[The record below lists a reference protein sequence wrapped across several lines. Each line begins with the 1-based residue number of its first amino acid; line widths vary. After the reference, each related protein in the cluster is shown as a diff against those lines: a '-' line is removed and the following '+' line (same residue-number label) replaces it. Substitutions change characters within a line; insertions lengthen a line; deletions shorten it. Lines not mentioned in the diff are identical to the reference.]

1 MILTEHPRPSH
12 TFVHISDTHLPG
24 ERSPLYG
31 SGADADANLSL
42 MLERLVA
49 SGIRPDALLMTGD
62 MADRGDASAYAR
74 LRALVA
80 PAAEA
85 LGCEV
90 VWAAGNHDDRAA
102 MRSELGLAPDA
113 SAARGGGGDAG
124 AGAAA
129 AGAAAAG
136 AGAVKVGAVEAPITG
151 VRWFGGLRVVVLDST
166 VPGEHWGEVPSA
178 QLSWLSEVLADP
190 APEGTLVLMH
200 HPPLPTVLDLAV
212 TVELRDQSALAAVL
226 RGSDVRGIL
235 SGHVHHPSFGTFAGV
250 PVAVASSSAYGQDL
264 AQPVGATRGQDAAQ
278 GYNLV
283 HVYADTIV
291 HSAVSLQRGGDVGE
305 PVAADEAGRRIA
317 GRGIGWRSHQ
327 ESPA

>member
-31 SGADADANLSL
+31 SGADADANLAE
-42 MLERLVA
+42 MLDRLVA
-49 SGIRPDALLMTGD
+49 SGLRPDALLFTGD
-62 MADRGDASAYAR
+62 LTDRGDAAAYKR
-74 LRALVA
+74 LRELVT

-90 VWAAGNHDDRAA
+90 VWAAG
-102 MRSELGLAPDA
+102 GL
-113 SAARGGGGDAG
+113 AG
-124 AGAAA
+124 AGDEPI
-129 AGAAAAG
+129 
-136 AGAVKVGAVEAPITG
+136 VE
-151 VRWFGGLRVVVLDST
+151 VRWFGRMRVIVVDST
-166 VPGEHWGEVPSA
+166 VPGAHWGEVPSS
-178 QLSWLSEVLADP
+178 QLDRLEGELSTA
-190 APEGTLVLMH
+190 APQGTLLLIH

-212 TVELRDQSALAAVL
+212 TVELRDQDALAAVL

-235 SGHVHHPSFGTFAGV
+235 SGHVHHPSFGTFAGI

-291 HSAVSLQRGGDVGE
+291 HSAVSLERGADVGE

-317 GRGIGWRSHQ
+317 GVGIDWRD
-327 ESPA
+327 

>member
-31 SGADADANLSL
+31 SGADADANLAE
-42 MLERLVA
+42 MLDRLVA
-49 SGIRPDALLMTGD
+49 SGLRPDALLFTGD
-62 MADRGDASAYAR
+62 LTDRGDAASYQR
-74 LRALVA
+74 LRELVT
-80 PAAEA
+80 PAADA

-90 VWAAGNHDDRAA
+90 VWAAGNHDDRRA
-102 MRSELGLAPDA
+102 MRSELGLA
-113 SAARGGGGDAG
+113 G
-124 AGAAA
+124 AGDEPI
-129 AGAAAAG
+129 
-136 AGAVKVGAVEAPITG
+136 VE
-151 VRWFGGLRVVVLDST
+151 VRWFGGMRVIVVDST
-166 VPGEHWGEVPSA
+166 VPGAHWGEVPSS
-178 QLSWLSEVLADP
+178 QLDRLEGELSTA
-190 APEGTLVLMH
+190 APQGTLLLIH

-212 TVELRDQSALAAVL
+212 TVELRDQDALAAVL

-235 SGHVHHPSFGTFAGV
+235 SGHVHHPSFGTFAGI

-291 HSAVSLQRGGDVGE
+291 HSAVSLERGADVGE

-317 GRGIGWRSHQ
+317 GVGIDWRD
-327 ESPA
+327 

>member
-31 SGADADANLSL
+31 SGADADANLAE
-42 MLERLVA
+42 MLDRLVS
-49 SGIRPDALLMTGD
+49 SGLRPDALLFTGD
-62 MADRGDASAYAR
+62 LTDRGDAAAYKR
-74 LRALVA
+74 LRELVT
-80 PAAEA
+80 PAAAA

-90 VWAAGNHDDRAA
+90 VWAAGNHDDRRA
-102 MRSELGLAPDA
+102 MRSELGLA
-113 SAARGGGGDAG
+113 G
-124 AGAAA
+124 AGDEPI
-129 AGAAAAG
+129 
-136 AGAVKVGAVEAPITG
+136 VE
-151 VRWFGGLRVVVLDST
+151 VRWFGGMRVIVVDST
-166 VPGEHWGEVPSA
+166 VPGAHWGEVPSS
-178 QLSWLSEVLADP
+178 QLDRLEGELSTA
-190 APEGTLVLMH
+190 APQGTLLLIH

-212 TVELRDQSALAAVL
+212 TVELRDQNALAAVL

-235 SGHVHHPSFGTFAGV
+235 SGHVHHPSFGTFAGI

-291 HSAVSLQRGGDVGE
+291 HSAVSLERGADVGE

-317 GRGIGWRSHQ
+317 GVGIDWRD
-327 ESPA
+327 

>member
-31 SGADADANLSL
+31 SGADADANLAE
-42 MLERLVA
+42 MLDRLVA
-49 SGIRPDALLMTGD
+49 SGLRPDALLFTGD
-62 MADRGDASAYAR
+62 LTDRGDAAAYGR
-74 LRALVA
+74 LRELVT
-80 PAAEA
+80 PAAA
-85 LGCEV
+85 SLGCEV
-90 VWAAGNHDDRAA
+90 VWAAGNHDDRRA
-102 MRSELGLAPDA
+102 MRSELGLA
-113 SAARGGGGDAG
+113 G
-124 AGAAA
+124 AGDEPI
-129 AGAAAAG
+129 
-136 AGAVKVGAVEAPITG
+136 VE
-151 VRWFGGLRVVVLDST
+151 VRWFGGMRVIVVDST
-166 VPGEHWGEVPSA
+166 VPGAHWGEVPSS
-178 QLSWLSEVLADP
+178 QLVRLEGELSTA
-190 APEGTLVLMH
+190 APQGTLLLIH

-212 TVELRDQSALAAVL
+212 TVELRDQDALAAVL

-235 SGHVHHPSFGTFAGV
+235 SGHVHHPSFGTFAGI

-291 HSAVSLQRGGDVGE
+291 HSAVSLERGADVGE

-317 GRGIGWRSHQ
+317 GVGIDWRD
-327 ESPA
+327 

>member
-31 SGADADANLSL
+31 SGADADHNLSL
-42 MLERLVA
+42 MLDRLVA
-49 SGIRPDALLMTGD
+49 SGLKPDALLLTGD
-62 MADRGDASAYAR
+62 LTDRGDASAYQR
-74 LRALVA
+74 LRELVE

-90 VWAAGNHDDRAA
+90 VWAAGNHDDRGA
-102 MRSELGLAPDA
+102 MRAELGLSGAPA
-113 SAARGGGGDAG
+113 GVPRAGGSQ
-124 AGAAA
+124 
-129 AGAAAAG
+129 
-136 AGAVKVGAVEAPITG
+136 APITE
-151 VRWFGGLRVVVLDST
+151 VRWFGDLRVIVVDST
-166 VPGEHWGEVPSA
+166 VPGEHWGALDED
-178 QLSWLSEVLADP
+178 QLAWLRRELATP
-190 APEGTLVLMH
+190 APAGTLLLIH

-212 TVELRDQSALAAVL
+212 TVELRDQPRLASVL
-226 RGSDVRGIL
+226 RGSDVRAIL
-235 SGHVHHPSFGTFAGV
+235 SGHVHHPSFGTFAGI

-264 AQPVGATRGQDAAQ
+264 AQPPGATRGQDAAQ

-291 HSAVSLQRGGDVGE
+291 HSAVSLEWGADVGE

-317 GRGIGWRSHQ
+317 GVGIGWR
-327 ESPA
+327 ERG

>member
-31 SGADADANLSL
+31 SGADADANLAE
-42 MLERLVA
+42 MLDRLVA
-49 SGIRPDALLMTGD
+49 SGIRPDALLFTGD
-62 MADRGDASAYAR
+62 LTDRGDAAAYKR
-74 LRALVA
+74 LRELVT
-80 PAAEA
+80 PAADA

-90 VWAAGNHDDRAA
+90 VWAAGNHDDRRA
-102 MRSELGLAPDA
+102 MRSELGLA
-113 SAARGGGGDAG
+113 G
-124 AGAAA
+124 AG
-129 AGAAAAG
+129 
-136 AGAVKVGAVEAPITG
+136 VEPIVE
-151 VRWFGGLRVVVLDST
+151 VRWFGGMRVIVVDST
-166 VPGEHWGEVPSA
+166 VPGAHWGEVPSS
-178 QLSWLSEVLADP
+178 QLDRLEGELSTA
-190 APEGTLVLMH
+190 APQGTLLLIH

-212 TVELRDQSALAAVL
+212 TVELRDQDALAAVL

-235 SGHVHHPSFGTFAGV
+235 SGHVHHPSFGTFAGI

-291 HSAVSLQRGGDVGE
+291 HSAVSLERGADVGE
-305 PVAADEAGRRIA
+305 PVAAHEAGRRIA
-317 GRGIGWRSHQ
+317 GVGIDWRD
-327 ESPA
+327 

>member
-31 SGADADANLSL
+31 SGADADANLAE
-42 MLERLVA
+42 MLDRLVA
-49 SGIRPDALLMTGD
+49 SGLRPDALLFTGD
-62 MADRGDASAYAR
+62 LTDRGDAAAYQR
-74 LRALVA
+74 LRELVT
-80 PAAEA
+80 PAADA

-90 VWAAGNHDDRAA
+90 VWAAGNHDDRRA
-102 MRSELGLAPDA
+102 MRSELGLA
-113 SAARGGGGDAG
+113 G
-124 AGAAA
+124 AGDEPI
-129 AGAAAAG
+129 
-136 AGAVKVGAVEAPITG
+136 VE
-151 VRWFGGLRVVVLDST
+151 VRWFGGMRVIVVDST
-166 VPGEHWGEVPSA
+166 VPGAHWGEVPSS
-178 QLSWLSEVLADP
+178 QLDRLEGELSTA
-190 APEGTLVLMH
+190 APQGTLLLIH

-212 TVELRDQSALAAVL
+212 TVELRDQDALAAVL

-235 SGHVHHPSFGTFAGV
+235 SGHVHHPSFGTFAGI

-291 HSAVSLQRGGDVGE
+291 HSAVSLERGADVGE

-317 GRGIGWRSHQ
+317 GVGIDWRD
-327 ESPA
+327 

>member
-31 SGADADANLSL
+31 SGADADANLAE
-42 MLERLVA
+42 MLDRLVA
-49 SGIRPDALLMTGD
+49 SGLRPDALLFTGD
-62 MADRGDASAYAR
+62 LTDRGDAAAYGR
-74 LRALVA
+74 LREFVT
-80 PAAEA
+80 PAAAA

-90 VWAAGNHDDRAA
+90 VWAAGNHDDRRA
-102 MRSELGLAPDA
+102 MRSELGLA
-113 SAARGGGGDAG
+113 G
-124 AGAAA
+124 AGDEPI
-129 AGAAAAG
+129 
-136 AGAVKVGAVEAPITG
+136 VE
-151 VRWFGGLRVVVLDST
+151 VRWFGGMRVIVVDST
-166 VPGEHWGEVPSA
+166 VPGAHWGEVPSS
-178 QLSWLSEVLADP
+178 QLDRLEGELSTA
-190 APEGTLVLMH
+190 APQGTLLLIH

-212 TVELRDQSALAAVL
+212 TVELRDQDALAAVL

-235 SGHVHHPSFGTFAGV
+235 SGHVHHPSFGTFAGI

-291 HSAVSLQRGGDVGE
+291 HSAVSLERGADVGE

-317 GRGIGWRSHQ
+317 GVGIDWRD
-327 ESPA
+327 

>member
-12 TFVHISDTHLPG
+12 VFVHISDTHLPR

-31 SGADADANLSL
+31 SGADADANLEL
-42 MLERLVA
+42 MLSRLVD
-49 SGIRPDALLMTGD
+49 SGIRPDALLLTGD
-62 MADRGDASAYAR
+62 MADRGDASAYVR
-74 LRALVA
+74 LRVLIG

-90 VWAAGNHDDRAA
+90 VWAAGNHDDRGA
-102 MRSELGLAPDA
+102 MRAELGLGPAVSGTEGADA
-113 SAARGGGGDAG
+113 SAAD
-124 AGAAA
+124 
-129 AGAAAAG
+129 
-136 AGAVKVGAVEAPITG
+136 PITE
-151 VRWFGGLRVVVLDST
+151 VRWFGGMRVIVVDST
-166 VPGEHWGEVPSA
+166 VPGAHWGEVPSS
-178 QLSWLSEVLADP
+178 QLSWLEGELSTA
-190 APEGTLVLMH
+190 APEGTLLLMH

-212 TVELRDQSALAAVL
+212 TVELRGQGPLAQVL

-283 HVYADTIV
+283 HVYDDTIV
-291 HSAVSLQRGGDVGE
+291 HSAVSLAAGPDVGE
-305 PVAADEAGRRIA
+305 PVAADEVLRRIER
-317 GRGIGWRSHQ
+317 RGVGWR
-327 ESPA
+327 ERV

>member
-31 SGADADANLSL
+31 SGADADANLAE
-42 MLERLVA
+42 MLDRLVS
-49 SGIRPDALLMTGD
+49 SGLRPDALLFTGD
-62 MADRGDASAYAR
+62 LTDRGDAAAYQR
-74 LRALVA
+74 LRELVT

-85 LGCEV
+85 LGCDV
-90 VWAAGNHDDRAA
+90 VWAAGNHDDRRA
-102 MRSELGLAPDA
+102 MRSELGLA
-113 SAARGGGGDAG
+113 G
-124 AGAAA
+124 AGDEPI
-129 AGAAAAG
+129 
-136 AGAVKVGAVEAPITG
+136 VE
-151 VRWFGGLRVVVLDST
+151 VRWFGGMRVIVVDST
-166 VPGEHWGEVPSA
+166 VPGAHWGEVPSS
-178 QLSWLSEVLADP
+178 QLDRLEGELSTA
-190 APEGTLVLMH
+190 APQGTLLLIH

-212 TVELRDQSALAAVL
+212 TVELRDQDALAPVL

-235 SGHVHHPSFGTFAGV
+235 SGHVHHPSFGTFAGI

-291 HSAVSLQRGGDVGE
+291 HSAVSLERGADVGE

-317 GRGIGWRSHQ
+317 GVGIDWRD
-327 ESPA
+327 

>member
-31 SGADADANLSL
+31 SGADADANLAE
-42 MLERLVA
+42 MLDRLVS
-49 SGIRPDALLMTGD
+49 SGLRPDALLFTGD
-62 MADRGDASAYAR
+62 LTDRGDAAAYQR
-74 LRALVA
+74 LRELVT

-85 LGCEV
+85 LGCDV
-90 VWAAGNHDDRAA
+90 VWAAGNHDDRRA
-102 MRSELGLAPDA
+102 MRSELGLA
-113 SAARGGGGDAG
+113 G
-124 AGAAA
+124 AGDEPI
-129 AGAAAAG
+129 
-136 AGAVKVGAVEAPITG
+136 VE
-151 VRWFGGLRVVVLDST
+151 VRWFGGMRVIVVDST
-166 VPGEHWGEVPSA
+166 VPGAHWGEVPSS
-178 QLSWLSEVLADP
+178 QLDRLEGELSTA
-190 APEGTLVLMH
+190 APQGTLLLIH

-212 TVELRDQSALAAVL
+212 TVELRDQDALAAVL

-235 SGHVHHPSFGTFAGV
+235 SGHVHHPSFGTFAGI

-291 HSAVSLQRGGDVGE
+291 HSAVSLERGADVGE

-317 GRGIGWRSHQ
+317 GVGIDWRD
-327 ESPA
+327 

>member
-31 SGADADANLSL
+31 SGADADANLAE
-42 MLERLVA
+42 MLDRLVA
-49 SGIRPDALLMTGD
+49 SGLRPAALLFTGD
-62 MADRGDASAYAR
+62 LTDRGDAAAYKR
-74 LRALVA
+74 LRELVT
-80 PAAEA
+80 PAAAA

-90 VWAAGNHDDRAA
+90 VWAAGNHDDRRA
-102 MRSELGLAPDA
+102 MRSELGLA
-113 SAARGGGGDAG
+113 G
-124 AGAAA
+124 AGDEPI
-129 AGAAAAG
+129 
-136 AGAVKVGAVEAPITG
+136 VE
-151 VRWFGGLRVVVLDST
+151 VRWFGGMRVIVVDST
-166 VPGEHWGEVPSA
+166 VPGAHWGEVPSS
-178 QLSWLSEVLADP
+178 QLEWLEGELSTA
-190 APEGTLVLMH
+190 APQGTLLLLH

-212 TVELRDQSALAAVL
+212 TVELRDQDALAEVL
-226 RGSDVRGIL
+226 RGTDVRGIL
-235 SGHVHHPSFGTFAGV
+235 SGHVHHPSFGTFAGI

-291 HSAVSLQRGGDVGE
+291 HSAVSLERGPDVGE

-317 GRGIGWRSHQ
+317 GVGIDWRD
-327 ESPA
+327 

>member
-31 SGADADANLSL
+31 SGADADANLAE
-42 MLERLVA
+42 MLDRLVA
-49 SGIRPDALLMTGD
+49 SGLRPDALLFTGD
-62 MADRGDASAYAR
+62 LTDRGDAAAYRR
-74 LRALVA
+74 LRELVT
-80 PAAEA
+80 PAAAA

-90 VWAAGNHDDRAA
+90 VWAAGNHDDRRA
-102 MRSELGLAPDA
+102 MRSELGLA
-113 SAARGGGGDAG
+113 G
-124 AGAAA
+124 AGDEPI
-129 AGAAAAG
+129 
-136 AGAVKVGAVEAPITG
+136 VE
-151 VRWFGGLRVVVLDST
+151 VRWFGGMRVIVVDST
-166 VPGEHWGEVPSA
+166 VPGAHWGEVPSS
-178 QLSWLSEVLADP
+178 QLDRLEGELSTA
-190 APEGTLVLMH
+190 APQGTLLLIH

-212 TVELRDQSALAAVL
+212 TVELRDQDALAAVL

-235 SGHVHHPSFGTFAGV
+235 SGHVHHPSFGTFAGI

-291 HSAVSLQRGGDVGE
+291 HSAVSLERGADVGE

-317 GRGIGWRSHQ
+317 GVGIDWRD
-327 ESPA
+327 

>member
-31 SGADADANLSL
+31 SGADADANLAE
-42 MLERLVA
+42 MLDRLVA
-49 SGIRPDALLMTGD
+49 SGLRPDALLFTGD
-62 MADRGDASAYAR
+62 LTDRGDAAAYHR
-74 LRALVA
+74 LRELVT
-80 PAAEA
+80 PAADA

-90 VWAAGNHDDRAA
+90 VWAAGNHDDRRA
-102 MRSELGLAPDA
+102 MRSELGLA
-113 SAARGGGGDAG
+113 G
-124 AGAAA
+124 AGDEPI
-129 AGAAAAG
+129 
-136 AGAVKVGAVEAPITG
+136 VE
-151 VRWFGGLRVVVLDST
+151 VRWFGGMRVIVVDST
-166 VPGEHWGEVPSA
+166 VPGAHWGEVPSS
-178 QLSWLSEVLADP
+178 QLDRLEGELSTA
-190 APEGTLVLMH
+190 APQGTLLLIH

-212 TVELRDQSALAAVL
+212 TVELRDQDALAAVL

-235 SGHVHHPSFGTFAGV
+235 SGHVHHPSFGTFAGI

-291 HSAVSLQRGGDVGE
+291 HSAVSLERGADVGE

-317 GRGIGWRSHQ
+317 GVGIDWRD
-327 ESPA
+327 

>member
-31 SGADADANLSL
+31 SGADADANLAE
-42 MLERLVA
+42 MLDRLVA
-49 SGIRPDALLMTGD
+49 SGLRPDALLFTGD
-62 MADRGDASAYAR
+62 LTDRGDAAAYGR
-74 LRALVA
+74 LRELVT
-80 PAAEA
+80 PAAAA

-90 VWAAGNHDDRAA
+90 VWAAGNHDDRRA
-102 MRSELGLAPDA
+102 MRSELGLA
-113 SAARGGGGDAG
+113 G
-124 AGAAA
+124 AGDEPI
-129 AGAAAAG
+129 
-136 AGAVKVGAVEAPITG
+136 VE
-151 VRWFGGLRVVVLDST
+151 VRWFGGMRVIVVDST
-166 VPGEHWGEVPSA
+166 VPGAHWGEVPSS
-178 QLSWLSEVLADP
+178 QLEWLEGELSTA
-190 APEGTLVLMH
+190 APQGTLLLLH

-212 TVELRDQSALAAVL
+212 TVELRDQDALAAVL

-235 SGHVHHPSFGTFAGV
+235 SGHVHHPSFGTFAGI

-291 HSAVSLQRGGDVGE
+291 HSAVSLERGADVGE

-317 GRGIGWRSHQ
+317 GVGIDWRD
-327 ESPA
+327 

>member
-31 SGADADANLSL
+31 SGADPDANLAE
-42 MLERLVA
+42 MLDRLVA
-49 SGIRPDALLMTGD
+49 SGLRPDALLFTGD
-62 MADRGDASAYAR
+62 LTDRGDAAAYRR
-74 LRALVA
+74 LRELVA
-80 PAAEA
+80 PAADA

-90 VWAAGNHDDRAA
+90 VWAAGNHDDRRA
-102 MRSELGLAPDA
+102 MRSELGLA
-113 SAARGGGGDAG
+113 G
-124 AGAAA
+124 AGDEPI
-129 AGAAAAG
+129 
-136 AGAVKVGAVEAPITG
+136 VE
-151 VRWFGGLRVVVLDST
+151 VRWFGGMRVIVVDST
-166 VPGEHWGEVPSA
+166 VPGAHWGEVPSS
-178 QLSWLSEVLADP
+178 QLVRLEGELSTA
-190 APEGTLVLMH
+190 APQGTLLLIH

-212 TVELRDQSALAAVL
+212 TVELRDQDALAAVL

-235 SGHVHHPSFGTFAGV
+235 SGHVHHPSFGTFAGI

-291 HSAVSLQRGGDVGE
+291 HSAVSLERGADVGE

-317 GRGIGWRSHQ
+317 GVGIDWRG
-327 ESPA
+327 

>member
-31 SGADADANLSL
+31 SGADADANLAE
-42 MLERLVA
+42 MLDRLVS
-49 SGIRPDALLMTGD
+49 SGLRPDALLFTGD
-62 MADRGDASAYAR
+62 LTDRGDAAAYQR
-74 LRALVA
+74 LREIVA
-80 PAAEA
+80 PAADA

-90 VWAAGNHDDRAA
+90 AWAAGNHDERRA
-102 MRSELGLAPDA
+102 MRSELGLA
-113 SAARGGGGDAG
+113 G
-124 AGAAA
+124 AGDEPI
-129 AGAAAAG
+129 
-136 AGAVKVGAVEAPITG
+136 VE
-151 VRWFGGLRVVVLDST
+151 VRWFGGMRVIVVDST
-166 VPGEHWGEVPSA
+166 VPGAHWGEVPSS
-178 QLSWLSEVLADP
+178 QLEWLEGELSTA
-190 APEGTLVLMH
+190 APQGTLLLIH

-212 TVELRDQSALAAVL
+212 TVELRDQDALAAVL

-235 SGHVHHPSFGTFAGV
+235 SGHVHHPSFGTFAGI

-291 HSAVSLQRGGDVGE
+291 HSAVSLERGADVGE

-317 GRGIGWRSHQ
+317 GVGIDWRD
-327 ESPA
+327 

>member
-31 SGADADANLSL
+31 SGADADANLAE
-42 MLERLVA
+42 MLDRLVA
-49 SGIRPDALLMTGD
+49 SGLRPDALLFTGD
-62 MADRGDASAYAR
+62 LTDRGDAAAYRR
-74 LRALVA
+74 LRELVT
-80 PAAEA
+80 PAAAA

-90 VWAAGNHDDRAA
+90 VWAAGNHDDRRA
-102 MRSELGLAPDA
+102 MRSELGLA
-113 SAARGGGGDAG
+113 G
-124 AGAAA
+124 AGDEPI
-129 AGAAAAG
+129 
-136 AGAVKVGAVEAPITG
+136 VE
-151 VRWFGGLRVVVLDST
+151 VRWFGGMRVIVVDST
-166 VPGEHWGEVPSA
+166 VPGAHWGEVPSS
-178 QLSWLSEVLADP
+178 QLEWLEGELSTA
-190 APEGTLVLMH
+190 APQGTLLLLH

-212 TVELRDQSALAAVL
+212 TVELRDQDALAEVL
-226 RGSDVRGIL
+226 RGTDVRGIL
-235 SGHVHHPSFGTFAGV
+235 SGHVHHPSFGTFAGI

-291 HSAVSLQRGGDVGE
+291 HSAVSLERGADVGE

-317 GRGIGWRSHQ
+317 GVGIDWRD
-327 ESPA
+327 

>member
-31 SGADADANLSL
+31 SGADADANLAE
-42 MLERLVA
+42 MLGRLVT
-49 SGIRPDALLMTGD
+49 SGLRPDALLFTGD
-62 MADRGDASAYAR
+62 LTDRGDAAAYKR
-74 LRALVA
+74 LRELVT

-90 VWAAGNHDDRAA
+90 VWAAGNHDDRRA
-102 MRSELGLAPDA
+102 MRSELGLA
-113 SAARGGGGDAG
+113 G
-124 AGAAA
+124 AGD
-129 AGAAAAG
+129 
-136 AGAVKVGAVEAPITG
+136 EPIVD
-151 VRWFGGLRVVVLDST
+151 VRWFGGMRVIVVDST
-166 VPGEHWGEVPSA
+166 VPGAHWGEVPSS
-178 QLSWLSEVLADP
+178 QLDRLEGELSTA
-190 APEGTLVLMH
+190 APQGTLLLIH

-212 TVELRDQSALAAVL
+212 TVELRDQDALAAVL

-235 SGHVHHPSFGTFAGV
+235 SGHVHHPSFGTFAGI

-291 HSAVSLQRGGDVGE
+291 HSAVSLERGADVGE

-317 GRGIGWRSHQ
+317 GVGIDWRD
-327 ESPA
+327 

>member
-31 SGADADANLSL
+31 SGADADANLAE
-42 MLERLVA
+42 MLDRLVA
-49 SGIRPDALLMTGD
+49 SGLRPDALLFTGD
-62 MADRGDASAYAR
+62 LTDRGDAAAYQR
-74 LRALVA
+74 LRELVA

-90 VWAAGNHDDRAA
+90 VWAAGNHDDRRA
-102 MRSELGLAPDA
+102 MRSELGLA
-113 SAARGGGGDAG
+113 G
-124 AGAAA
+124 AGDEPI
-129 AGAAAAG
+129 
-136 AGAVKVGAVEAPITG
+136 VE
-151 VRWFGGLRVVVLDST
+151 VRWFGGMRVIVVDST
-166 VPGEHWGEVPSA
+166 VPGAHWGEVPSS
-178 QLSWLSEVLADP
+178 QLDRLEGELSTT
-190 APEGTLVLMH
+190 APQGTLLLIH

-212 TVELRDQSALAAVL
+212 TVELRDQDALAAVL

-235 SGHVHHPSFGTFAGV
+235 SGHVHHPSFGTFAGI

-291 HSAVSLQRGGDVGE
+291 HSAVSLERGADVGE

-317 GRGIGWRSHQ
+317 GVGIDWRD
-327 ESPA
+327 

>member
-31 SGADADANLSL
+31 SGADADANLAE
-42 MLERLVA
+42 MLDRLVS
-49 SGIRPDALLMTGD
+49 SGLRPDALLFTGD
-62 MADRGDASAYAR
+62 LTDRGDAAAYKR
-74 LRALVA
+74 LRELVT
-80 PAAEA
+80 PAADA

-90 VWAAGNHDDRAA
+90 VWAAGNHDDRRA
-102 MRSELGLAPDA
+102 MRSELGLA
-113 SAARGGGGDAG
+113 G
-124 AGAAA
+124 AGAEPI
-129 AGAAAAG
+129 
-136 AGAVKVGAVEAPITG
+136 VE
-151 VRWFGGLRVVVLDST
+151 VRWFGGMRVIVVDST
-166 VPGEHWGEVPSA
+166 VPGAHWGEVPSS
-178 QLSWLSEVLADP
+178 QLDRLAGELSTA
-190 APEGTLVLMH
+190 APQGTLLLIH

-212 TVELRDQSALAAVL
+212 TVELRDQDALAAVL

-235 SGHVHHPSFGTFAGV
+235 SGHVHHPSFGTFAGI

-291 HSAVSLQRGGDVGE
+291 HSAVSLERGADVGE

-317 GRGIGWRSHQ
+317 GVGIDWRD
-327 ESPA
+327 